1 VSVRETVTSPSL
13 RDRVTSGACLKDE
26 TVSSA
31 PLPTTKDRT
40 SSGRCRRPASVM
52 VGVVIAFVSAFAVGM
67 GASGAST
74 PPKPPATAPFTAPT
88 SVTLA
93 DTLPP
98 WPLPTDAKPY
108 ITAAGLPILGA
119 EELAVHYHAHLDIV
133 ADGAK
138 VTVPAGIGFVINN
151 GRETGITVIH
161 THDKS
166 GVIHIESASNEPYTL
181 GQLFTEWG
189 VALSATQ
196 LGGLHTDS
204 THMFAAYVNGRHFT
218 GDPATLRLKKHLEIA
233 LWYGPSTET
242 PKVPKSYH
250 FPAGL

>member
-1 VSVRETVTSPSL
+1 VSIE
-13 RDRVTSGACLKDE
+13 
-26 TVSSA
+26 
-31 PLPTTKDRT
+31 PLSITNDRT
-40 SSGRCRRPASVM
+40 SSGRRRRSASVI
-52 VGVVIAFVSAFAVGM
+52 VAAVLVVVSVLAVGM

-74 PPKPPATAPFTAPT
+74 ASTAPKPPTTAPFTAPT

-93 DTLPP
+93 DTPPP
-98 WPLPTDAKPY
+98 WPIPADAKPY

-119 EELAVHYHAHLDIV
+119 EQLAVHYHAHLDIV

-138 VTVPAGIGFVINN
+138 VTVPAGIGFVIKN

-161 THDKS
+161 THDPS
-166 GVIHIESASNEPYTL
+166 GVIHIESATDVPYTL

-196 LGGLHTDS
+196 LGGLHADS
-204 THMFAAYVNGRHFT
+204 THVFAVYVNGRRFT
-218 GDPATLRLKKHLEIA
+218 GDPATLQLKKHLEIA
-233 LWYGPSTET
+233 LWYGPSTDT

>member
-1 VSVRETVTSPSL
+1 M
-13 RDRVTSGACLKDE
+13 
-26 TVSSA
+26 SSE
-31 PLPTTKDRT
+31 PMPTTSDHPSRPRRAAGRRRT
-40 SSGRCRRPASVM
+40 FALTAAVVLAMAASVL
-52 VGVVIAFVSAFAVGM
+52 VVGM
-67 GASGAST
+67 GASGASGVPGAAT

-93 DTLPP
+93 DSPPP
-98 WPLPTDAKPY
+98 WPLPADAKPY

-133 ADGAK
+133 ADGTK
-138 VTVPAGIGFVINN
+138 VTVPAGIGFVIKN

-161 THDKS
+161 THDPS
-166 GVIHIESASNEPYTL
+166 GVIHIESATDVPYTL

-196 LGGLHTDS
+196 MGGLHADS
-204 THMFAAYVNGRHFT
+204 THMFAVYVNGRRFT
-218 GDPATLRLKKHLEIA
+218 GDPATLQLKKHLEIA
-233 LWYGPSTET
+233 LWYGPSTDT
-242 PKVPKSYH
+242 PKVPKSYR